1 MDFLFFYYIYIP
13 IYTWNSLYIHWK
25 ILYDE
30 IERCIKHYAKKYQ
43 YRRYKEVYKADIN
56 MLKDLIND
64 CGEFNEKTNLKIKW
78 KSNKQNGGN
87 HYIAIF
93 RD

>member
-1 MDFLFFYYIYIP
+1 
-13 IYTWNSLYIHWK
+13 
-25 ILYDE
+25 
-30 IERCIKHYAKKYQ
+30 
-43 YRRYKEVYKADIN
+43 

-64 CGEFNEKTNLKIKW
+64 YGEFNEKINLKIKW
-78 KSNKQNGGN
+78 KSNKQTGGNN

>member
-1 MDFLFFYYIYIP
+1 MDFETFGI
-13 IYTWNSLYIHWK
+13 
-25 ILYDE
+25 
-30 IERCIKHYAKKYQ
+30 
-43 YRRYKEVYKADIN
+43 
-56 MLKDLIND
+56 
-64 CGEFNEKTNLKIKW
+64 EKTNLKIKW

>member
-1 MDFLFFYYIYIP
+1 
-13 IYTWNSLYIHWK
+13 
-25 ILYDE
+25 
-30 IERCIKHYAKKYQ
+30 
-43 YRRYKEVYKADIN
+43 

-78 KSNKQNGGN
+78 KSNKQNGGSN
-87 HYIAIF
+87 HYIAVF